1 MPPASANDSHTAE
14 PATAAVVPRSE
25 KMPAPTIAPTPM
37 KAASRVDTYRVRGVS
52 VEAIGSLG
60 LHSQGVDCP
69 EAITPPSMQ
78 SHPFGGMARP
88 VRVGTRH
95 DVGRRHRP
103 GSARDRCL

>member
-14 PATAAVVPRSE
+14 PATSAVVPRSE

-60 LHSQGVDCP
+60 LHSRGVDWS
-69 EAITPPSMQ
+69 EATTRPSG
-78 SHPFGGMARP
+78 SESPFQGY
-88 VRVGTRH
+88 VTRCAC
-95 DVGRRHRP
+95 RHAP
-103 GSARDRCL
+103 